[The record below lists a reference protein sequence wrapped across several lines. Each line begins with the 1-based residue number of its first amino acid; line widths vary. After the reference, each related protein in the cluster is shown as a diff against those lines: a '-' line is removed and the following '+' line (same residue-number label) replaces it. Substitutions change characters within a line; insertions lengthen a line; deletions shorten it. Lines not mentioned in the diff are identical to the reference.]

1 MKLMVVEKLNLD
13 SNLRLLLLL
22 LLLQQEYEMVAMLE
36 GTEVKMKMEIVMA
49 MKKDKLVSG
58 MDKNNSFVEEV
69 VVEVEVETI
78 IGG

>member
-1 MKLMVVEKLNLD
+1 
-13 SNLRLLLLL
+13 
-22 LLLQQEYEMVAMLE
+22 MVAMLE

-49 MKKDKLVSG
+49 MKKDKLVSD

-78 IGG
+78 IGGWSSINKKFKRETVNACVFEILVLIV